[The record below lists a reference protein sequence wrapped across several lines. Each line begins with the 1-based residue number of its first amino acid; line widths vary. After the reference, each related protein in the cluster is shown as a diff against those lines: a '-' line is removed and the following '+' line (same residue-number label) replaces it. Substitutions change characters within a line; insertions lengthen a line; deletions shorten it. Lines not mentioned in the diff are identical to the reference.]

1 MGKSPRRQKD
11 VEVCCSPASLSPASN
26 HPKPKP
32 KPKPAAPDGWRWRR
46 VPGRISIRNPGWHWC
61 LWQNGGG
68 NEYEGQKLPYPG
80 DCHKY
85 YRCIKSTIPGHD
97 FEADVYTCGDWAFDP
112 NQSSCVWD
120 DIDNDLCDA

>member
-32 KPKPAAPDGWRWRR
+32 KPKPGAPDGWRWRR

-61 LWQNGGG
+61 PWQNGGG
-68 NEYEGQKLPYPG
+68 NGGNGENEATLLVNQALAGSLDKISPTMSRGFLDWTNSKDVDGGMPLP
-80 DCHKY
+80 
-85 YRCIKSTIPGHD
+85 S
-97 FEADVYTCGDWAFDP
+97 
-112 NQSSCVWD
+112 
-120 DIDNDLCDA
+120 